1 MSACSDACWQP
12 NTTSSDITAF
22 SLTEEENW
30 RKPQLLY
37 SFFLSQSPL
46 RLTLKDY
53 KNYLWHISAGTTGK
67 FFFWGT
73 VLNKFIRPHKYLRK
87 NKSKTCL
94 KLINILSVSCQIA
107 ETFSPKIWAGTL
119 DWEVRTTGSNIK
131 GGYTVPQWELLCQQL
146 QRVVEAAENVTGK
159 RLPATKDNVR
169 LRALSR
175 ITARLRTICSEISFI
190 KNKKPYPISH
200 STPLSSCLDG
210 FHSTAAVFQYLSAT
224 CDAPPQ

>member
-1 MSACSDACWQP
+1 M
-12 NTTSSDITAF
+12 
-22 SLTEEENW
+22 
-30 RKPQLLY
+30 
-37 SFFLSQSPL
+37 
-46 RLTLKDY
+46 
-53 KNYLWHISAGTTGK
+53 
-67 FFFWGT
+67 
-73 VLNKFIRPHKYLRK
+73 LNKFIRPHKYLRK

-94 KLINILSVSCQIA
+94 KLINILSVICQIA
-107 ETFSPKIWAGTL
+107 KSFFFPQIWAGTL

-131 GGYTVPQWELLCQQL
+131 GGTKSHSLAWELLCQQL
-146 QRVVEAAENVTGK
+146 QRVVEAAENIAGK
-159 RLPATKDNVR
+159 SLPATKNTVR

-224 CDAPPQ
+224 CDAPPR

>member
-73 VLNKFIRPHKYLRK
+73 VLNKFIRTHKYLRK

-107 ETFSPKIWAGTL
+107 ETFFPKIWAGTL

-131 GGYTVPQWELLCQQL
+131 GGTQFHSESCYANSYREWWRQQRTSL
-146 QRVVEAAENVTGK
+146 ASAS
-159 RLPATKDNVR
+159 LP
-169 LRALSR
+169 
-175 ITARLRTICSEISFI
+175 LRT
-190 KNKKPYPISH
+190 
-200 STPLSSCLDG
+200 T
-210 FHSTAAVFQYLSAT
+210 
-224 CDAPPQ
+224 